1 MGCSSLKC
9 PWFLAKRENECHPS
23 QNVLWKL
30 LIVLPV
36 MYCIRIY
43 VPNPHVTRKTC
54 VSVSLRFS
62 SSFHSTYRFFSYS
75 GFSSLKE
82 TKKDLQLIGK
92 SNCTALRGEKS
103 APWNSG
109 NDRPLLFWCGGAVT
123 LMHRGV
129 SLSLL
134 ISVSVELM
142 RLCVTPAWKFSK
154 MFPQLPEVIL
164 HIWEAFFMMFKVW
177 SYIGLRLL
185 ETWLNSV
192 FVGLA
197 HKSR

>member
-1 MGCSSLKC
+1 MC
-9 PWFLAKRENECHPS
+9 PYRS
-23 QNVLWKL
+23 
-30 LIVLPV
+30 
-36 MYCIRIY
+36 
-43 VPNPHVTRKTC
+43 
-54 VSVSLRFS
+54 VSVQAFTARIAFSLIQV
-62 SSFHSTYRFFSYS
+62 
-75 GFSSLKE
+75 FSSLKE

-109 NDRPLLFWCGGAVT
+109 NDRRLLFWCGGAVT

-177 SYIGLRLL
+177 SFIGLRLL
-185 ETWLNSV
+185 ET
-192 FVGLA
+192 
-197 HKSR
+197 